1 MASGDCSVKHGLQ
14 LSLSTDA
21 VGTYAVVK
29 CNKVL
34 GNLYL
39 DRLGKRN
46 PGKCVLVGDT
56 WYTPLEVEALGGKRQ
71 KKWRQTLSH
80 MGKPLADYNLSFP
93 VVSQPIAT
101 PGTVSGETE
110 SLSSTRVLDDSS
122 QDSSTGNHSAARIP
136 SQSSQVGLSSVL
148 TQPSGNEHNINT
160 PKPLL
165 VDTVLSFIVA
175 FRLKG
180 DKASLKQVVTERFC
194 NEDVVVAKKLLW
206 ENCAVHLEACGLQ
219 FHYRRDSD
227 TRSQLMAN
235 LEDLLQALDTLDSSG
250 LLPSICCEATQLYR
264 IPPIS
269 LDQVAEEVHSNTK
282 ALKDLSST
290 IACLDKKVTS
300 LVESHS
306 ASVASNK
313 PSSSYAAATASG
325 LPQSKAANLIPHNS
339 VIPRKSLPLDDRTS
353 NLILFGL
360 PEGSSLVETKKNVDE
375 MLEFLSGKPIQ
386 IRDIFRLGK
395 YTEKPSTSFYSR
407 PVLIKLCTAWD
418 RKLVLLRKSNLRHF
432 RIKRLFL
439 REDVSPDHRLRQRS
453 SSQKQPS
460 NVSNVSVQGSVV
472 PPPAVGNSTSS
483 LAKGSTDSS
492 GSLQLRRSTS
502 LPHVVPPSS
511 ELLSSDPHSSPTSP
525 STVVQGSELSDNDS
539 T

>member
-1 MASGDCSVKHGLQ
+1 MWYASRGAC
-14 LSLSTDA
+14 
-21 VGTYAVVK
+21 
-29 CNKVL
+29 
-34 GNLYL
+34 
-39 DRLGKRN
+39 
-46 PGKCVLVGDT
+46 
-56 WYTPLEVEALGGKRQ
+56 
-71 KKWRQTLSH
+71 
-80 MGKPLADYNLSFP
+80 
-93 VVSQPIAT
+93 
-101 PGTVSGETE
+101 
-110 SLSSTRVLDDSS
+110 
-122 QDSSTGNHSAARIP
+122 
-136 SQSSQVGLSSVL
+136 QSSQVGLSSVL

-250 LLPSICCEATQLYR
+250 LLPSICCEATQLYS
-264 IPPIS
+264 IS

-325 LPQSKAANLIPHNS
+325 
-339 VIPRKSLPLDDRTS
+339 
-353 NLILFGL
+353 
-360 PEGSSLVETKKNVDE
+360 
-375 MLEFLSGKPIQ
+375 
-386 IRDIFRLGK
+386 
-395 YTEKPSTSFYSR
+395 
-407 PVLIKLCTAWD
+407 
-418 RKLVLLRKSNLRHF
+418 
-432 RIKRLFL
+432 
-439 REDVSPDHRLRQRS
+439 
-453 SSQKQPS
+453 
-460 NVSNVSVQGSVV
+460 
-472 PPPAVGNSTSS
+472 
-483 LAKGSTDSS
+483 
-492 GSLQLRRSTS
+492 
-502 LPHVVPPSS
+502 
-511 ELLSSDPHSSPTSP
+511 
-525 STVVQGSELSDNDS
+525 
-539 T
+539 

>member
-1 MASGDCSVKHGLQ
+1 
-14 LSLSTDA
+14 
-21 VGTYAVVK
+21 
-29 CNKVL
+29 
-34 GNLYL
+34 
-39 DRLGKRN
+39 
-46 PGKCVLVGDT
+46 
-56 WYTPLEVEALGGKRQ
+56 
-71 KKWRQTLSH
+71 

-93 VVSQPIAT
+93 VVSQPIAIGT
-101 PGTVSGETE
+101 MPCTVSGETE

-136 SQSSQVGLSSVL
+136 SQSSQVGF
-148 TQPSGNEHNINT
+148 QPSGNEHNINT

-175 FRLKG
+175 FRLKS

-206 ENCAVHLEACGLQ
+206 ENCVVHIEACGLQ

-269 LDQVAEEVHSNTK
+269 LDQFAEEVHSNTK

-313 PSSSYAAATASG
+313 PSSSYAASG

-339 VIPRKSLPLDDRTS
+339 VFPRKSLPLDDRTS

-360 PEGSSLVETKKNVDE
+360 PESSLVETKKNVDE

-407 PVLIKLCTAWD
+407 HVLIKLCTAWD

-483 LAKGSTDSS
+483 RAKGSTDSS

>member
-1 MASGDCSVKHGLQ
+1 
-14 LSLSTDA
+14 
-21 VGTYAVVK
+21 
-29 CNKVL
+29 
-34 GNLYL
+34 
-39 DRLGKRN
+39 
-46 PGKCVLVGDT
+46 
-56 WYTPLEVEALGGKRQ
+56 
-71 KKWRQTLSH
+71 

-93 VVSQPIAT
+93 SKVVSQPIAM
-101 PGTVSGETE
+101 PCTVSGETE
-110 SLSSTRVLDDSS
+110 SLSSIRVLDDSS
-122 QDSSTGNHSAARIP
+122 QDSSTGNHSAARFP

-148 TQPSGNEHNINT
+148 TQPSGNERNINT
-160 PKPLL
+160 SKPLL
-165 VDTVLSFIVA
+165 VDTVLLFIVA
-175 FRLKG
+175 LRLKG

-194 NEDVVVAKKLLW
+194 NDDVVVAKKLLW

-264 IPPIS
+264 IPSIS

-325 LPQSKAANLIPHNS
+325 LPQSKAANLIPHS
-339 VIPRKSLPLDDRTS
+339 GVMSLPLDDRTS

-375 MLEFLSGKPIQ
+375 VLKFLSGKPIQ

-432 RIKRLFL
+432 HIKRLFL
-439 REDVSPDHRLRQRS
+439 HEDVSPDHRLRQRS
-453 SSQKQPS
+453 SSQKQP
-460 NVSNVSVQGSVV
+460 SNVSVQGSVV

-502 LPHVVPPSS
+502 PPHVVPPSS
-511 ELLSSDPHSSPTSP
+511 ELLSTDPHSSSTSP